1 MNIIFICKHN
11 VFRSRVAEAVF
22 KKYYKGSK
30 YKAKSRGIFPGDYV
44 YKNTIRSVKSI
55 GYNIK
60 GMPKELRYEEL
71 QVPNIIVVVADDV
84 PKNLFSRYKK
94 IHKLIKW
101 NFPDTDQGDTKSIQ
115 RISKNIESKV
125 KSFAKRLKWNLK
137 QKDWY

>member
-84 PKNLFSRYKK
+84 PKSLFQYNTKK
-94 IHKLIKW
+94 YGKKLIIW
-101 NFPDTDQGDTKSIQ
+101 NIKDETKD
-115 RISKNIESKV
+115 REKNIKLIVLQIKGKV
-125 KSFAKRLKWNLK
+125 EEFVKQLEKEKRK
-137 QKDWY
+137 